1 MIVATFRTAA
11 LIVAR
16 ADSVRDLGTAAIEQ
30 RVAYERSLRHKRRS
44 ACSRNAFAAPTQIW
58 GLVQLGARELDSQF
72 YLFAVLA
79 DGAAFW
85 SSGGLILRLFRRP
98 TSSGTSTFTGTSIV
112 SYKGITQ
119 AGCRS
124 RGGAERRWA
133 DHSLTE
139 LRRGRGESPPRGILA
154 AII

>member
-1 MIVATFRTAA
+1 MIVATIRTAA

-58 GLVQLGARELDSQF
+58 GLVQLGARERDSQF

-98 TSSGTSTFTGTSIV
+98 TSSGTSTFTSLV

-124 RGGAERRWA
+124 RGGAERR
-133 DHSLTE
+133 
-139 LRRGRGESPPRGILA
+139 
-154 AII
+154 

>member
-1 MIVATFRTAA
+1 MIVATIRTAA

-58 GLVQLGARELDSQF
+58 GLVQLGARELDSPF

-79 DGAAFW
+79 DGAAVRR
-85 SSGGLILRLFRRP
+85 SGGLILRVFRRP
-98 TSSGTSTFTGTSIV
+98 TSSGTSTFTSIV

-154 AII
+154 AIIR